1 MSKSNM
7 INAFLEFSS
16 NRPWVPVPNSTDVP
30 NATDHT
36 PDVHSSKVIVCSQ
49 IDSYLLLSLTI
60 Y

>member
-1 MSKSNM
+1 MSNSNM

-36 PDVHSSKVIVCSQ
+36 PDVQNQAK
-49 IDSYLLLSLTI
+49 LLFAAKLI
-60 Y
+60 YIYC